1 MPRRL
6 WLRLFPVAHPRQ
18 EAYFGEAEDLAKR
31 FRGSQRVADGE
42 DPLDAFM
49 AEIDSEIDSEIA
61 KSASGG
67 GFSRWREALG

>member
-6 WLRLFPVAHPRQ
+6 WLRLFPVAHPGQ
-18 EAYFGEAEDLAKR
+18 EAYFGEEEDLAKR

-49 AEIDSEIDSEIA
+49 AEIDSEIA